1 MIHLPDNIELLIFAS
16 AIAVA
21 SFGFLFYYYFSE
33 SNRIKFFLKTENGET
48 RFVVFQRF
56 LGVVIFGCLPLL
68 IIFLSGAKGIADFGV
83 DSPKPETYLWILVLS
98 AILIP
103 INYFNSRTVGNLK
116 LYPQIRAKV
125 WPVSLLILSAVSWIA
140 YLLSYEF
147 LFRGFLLFSSVH
159 LLGLWPAMVVNTSIY
174 ALVHIPKGYKETI
187 GAIPLGILL
196 CYLTVRTGS
205 IWVAVFTHIIMALS
219 NEWLSLRAHPQM
231 SIKILR
237 K

>member
-1 MIHLPDNIELLIFAS
+1 MIHLSDTLDLRIFAS
-16 AIAVA
+16 AAAVA

-33 SNRIKFFLKTENGET
+33 SNRVKDFLKTENGET
-48 RFVVFQRF
+48 RFVVFQRL

-68 IIFLSGAKGIADFGV
+68 IILISGVKGIADFGV
-83 DSPKPETYLWILVLS
+83 DYPKPETYLWILVMS

-103 INYFNSRTVGNLK
+103 INYFNSRSVGNLK
-116 LYPQIRAKV
+116 LYPQIRANV
-125 WPVSLLILSAVSWIA
+125 WPVSLLVLSAVSWIA
-140 YLLSYEF
+140 YLVSYEF
-147 LFRGFLLFSSVH
+147 LFRGFLLFASVH
-159 LLGLWPAMVVNTSIY
+159 LLGLWPAIAVNTLIY
-174 ALVHIPKGYKETI
+174 ALVHIPKGSKETF

-231 SIKILR
+231 SFKNIWK
-237 K
+237 